1 MIKTKKVY
9 LVLVLVLAVFFVLGF
24 VTPVAAQELSEREQ
38 SLEELRTMLRAL
50 PEVYDATE
58 ADRPAIQRA
67 NKSVADWM
75 AKYNGTTTEICALAG
90 KLEALNQRLGVLGVA
105 LPATGGFFPITAMG
119 LLSIF
124 AGAALLIPRK
134 RRQ

>member
-9 LVLVLVLAVFFVLGF
+9 LVLVFVLAVFFVLGF
-24 VTPVAAQELSEREQ
+24 VTPVAAQGLSEREQ
-38 SLEELRTMLRAL
+38 SLEELRTILRAL
-50 PEVYDATE
+50 PEVYEATE

-67 NKSVADWM
+67 NKLVADWI

-90 KLEALNQRLGVLGVA
+90 KLEALNERLGVLA
-105 LPATGGFFPITAMG
+105 LPATGGFFPIAAMG

-124 AGAALLIPRK
+124 AGAVFLMPRK
-134 RRQ
+134 RR